1 MEQKTRSAACWFYA
15 VFFNSEVQNPHF
27 VALIGMVIWQKLH
40 SLVVGTAGGA
50 ASSFLN

>member
-1 MEQKTRSAACWFYA
+1 MKQKTRSAAWCTYA
-15 VFFNSEVQNPHF
+15 VFFISEVQNPHF
-27 VALIGMVIWQKLH
+27 VALMGMVILQKLH